1 MTLREL
7 ITFLKL
13 FINYPE
19 ELEGIEIRNES
30 DFCRYP
36 LIAYFLSEGFQYDM
50 HTAKIYWD
58 NNSYD
63 GVNFYFLFHR
73 DNKGFFSLELV
84 SELASE
90 I

>member
-7 ITFLKL
+7 ILFLKL
-13 FINYPE
+13 FVEFPE

-36 LIAYFLSEGFQYDM
+36 LITYFLSEEFQHDM

-58 NNSYD
+58 NNSYE
-63 GVNFYFLFHR
+63 GVKFYFLLHR
-73 DNKGFFSLELV
+73 GKDELFSIEL
-84 SELASE
+84 LSE
-90 I
+90 IA